1 MESLEGVGQNL
12 SPLPG
17 WANQT
22 LPFNATTVC
31 GGYVQT
37 EVFTATGSTAEF
49 IAFDTPLS
57 WTTAAAWT
65 SEDGVT
71 WTCQIPGI
79 YSMNISQ
86 TLEVQ
91 NIAEIQNPVIQLAM
105 NVNDA
110 NNSELDQVYT
120 TTFPV
125 PITTAPI
132 VLCQNVT
139 NIVNAN
145 VGTEMTFSV
154 ESPSGGI
161 TLTSGTGLSDFYQA
175 FTFNLIARGVV
186 GNVVP

>member
-22 LPFNATTVC
+22 LPFNATTAC
-31 GGYVQT
+31 GGYLQT
-37 EVFTATGSTAEF
+37 EVYTADGSDAVF
-49 IAFDTPLS
+49 IGFNTPLS

-65 SEDGVT
+65 SDELGIT

-79 YSMNISQ
+79 YSMNIAQ
-86 TLEVQ
+86 TLVVQ
-91 NIAEIQNPVIQLAM
+91 NIAEIENPIVQLAM
-105 NVNDA
+105 SVNDV

-125 PITTAPI
+125 PVTTAPI
-132 VLCQNVT
+132 ELCQNVS

-145 VGTEMTFSV
+145 VGTQMEFSV
-154 ESPSGGI
+154 QSPSGGI
-161 TLTSGTGLSDFYQA
+161 TVSSGANNGFYQA
-175 FTFNLIARGVV
+175 FTFNLIAQGVV
-186 GNVVP
+186 GNIVP

>member
-1 MESLEGVGQNL
+1 MGSLEGVGQNL

-31 GGYVQT
+31 GGYLQT

-79 YSMNISQ
+79 YSMNIAQ
-86 TLEVQ
+86 TLVVQ
-91 NIAEIQNPVIQLAM
+91 NVADIVNPIVQLAM
-105 NVNDA
+105 SVNDV
-110 NNSELDQVYT
+110 NNAELDQVYT
-120 TTFPV
+120 TTITV
-125 PITTAPI
+125 PITTDPI
-132 VLCQNVT
+132 ELCQNVT

-145 VGTEMTFSV
+145 VGTQMEFSV
-154 ESPSGGI
+154 QSPSGDI
-161 TLTSGTGLSDFYQA
+161 TVTSGANNGFYQA
-175 FTFNLIARGVV
+175 FTYNLIARGVY
-186 GNVVP
+186 GNVIP